1 MPQAA
6 EEDKKPRA
14 AFTPPE
20 VRLMFLGILE
30 WEVLTGM
37 KDMKKDGND
46 SDR

>member
-30 WEVLTGM
+30 REALTGM
-37 KDMKKDGND
+37 KDMKRDGND
-46 SDR
+46 SDC